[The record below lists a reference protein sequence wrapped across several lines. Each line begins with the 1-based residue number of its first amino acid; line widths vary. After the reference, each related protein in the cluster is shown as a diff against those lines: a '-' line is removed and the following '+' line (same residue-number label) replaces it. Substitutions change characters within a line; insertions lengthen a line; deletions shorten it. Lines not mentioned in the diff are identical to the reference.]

1 MVHSNQSEA
10 LPMRKNGSR
19 ETAVGEQPIV
29 TATEKEQE
37 NSSWQLHGE
46 GYYPVHGLI

>member
-1 MVHSNQSEA
+1 MMHSNKSEV

-29 TATEKEQE
+29 TAIEKEQ
-37 NSSWQLHGE
+37 
-46 GYYPVHGLI
+46 